1 MCFGVKQKLL
11 LCVSGVFLSMAAF
24 SAVTI
29 NAPFNTNYSVQSTL
43 TIPVAIPSPY
53 GGVTFKNGDVNTV
66 LLSGRANGSGGII
79 YAVPVTRGSN
89 NHITGFGTAAVL
101 STAPRIDGGLSYGPV
116 VQNGVSPAGSVLFF
130 TGYPA
135 NVIGQI
141 KSGSTSPDLTTNLAN
156 LSPP

>member
-1 MCFGVKQKLL
+1 
-11 LCVSGVFLSMAAF
+11 MAAF

-66 LLSGRANGSGGII
+66 LLSGGAKNSGGII

-116 VQNGVSPAGSVLFF
+116 VQNGVSPAGSVLFLLD
-130 TGYPA
+130 
-135 NVIGQI
+135 IQQM
-141 KSGSTSPDLTTNLAN
+141 
-156 LSPP
+156 